1 MINCPC
7 NAQQFVYRR
16 ALGAKSSSYCI
27 HYVEYDDDVLI
38 MEQMKVFY
46 CSEVVVYLK
55 SRNVLLIQGP
65 YAFFSQKKKNS
76 FQDVKRSSK
85 TLFPI

>member
-1 MINCPC
+1 
-7 NAQQFVYRR
+7 
-16 ALGAKSSSYCI
+16 
-27 HYVEYDDDVLI
+27 VEYDDDVLI

-65 YAFFSQKKKNS
+65 YAFFTQKINS
-76 FQDVKRSSK
+76 LQNVKRYGK
-85 TLFPI
+85 LFFPYIKKLSYGATAGTWCKVFIISTR